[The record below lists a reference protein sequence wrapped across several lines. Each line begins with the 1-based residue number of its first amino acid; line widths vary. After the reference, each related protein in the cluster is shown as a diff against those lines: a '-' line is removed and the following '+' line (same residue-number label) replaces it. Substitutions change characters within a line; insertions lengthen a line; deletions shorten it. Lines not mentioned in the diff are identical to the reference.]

1 MPMSLTLSAPMSAP
15 INFSLF
21 LGIRQQ
27 HQRDIQLHDEII
39 GQLNFWAR
47 SLNTCPKSCQRSV
60 SIRQHAYLSV
70 RWRRSVGSYGPWLA
84 GCSEVC
90 GRTVRLF
97 CFCSRTKTAQ
107 CGIHFPYWHM
117 HSRLRRG
124 PMEAY
129 KRDGIGSEP
138 ANVARCPPTS
148 TGKACTIP
156 ATKLSRKLLQEE
168 GESQVVLDRALAI
181 LKNFSLIQEEKSQQT
196 YKIHRLARLSTQW

>member
-1 MPMSLTLSAPMSAP
+1 MSLTLSPPMSAP
-15 INFSLF
+15 IKFSLF
-21 LGIRQQ
+21 FWGIRQQ

-70 RWRRSVGSYGPWLA
+70 RRRRGVGSYGPRLA

-107 CGIHFPYWHM
+107 CDIHLPYWQM
-117 HSRLRRG
+117 HSRLPNRGVQERGNWKRASQRRKMSSNINWEG
-124 PMEAY
+124 LHNTCHEAL
-129 KRDGIGSEP
+129 KEIASGG
-138 ANVARCPPTS
+138 
-148 TGKACTIP
+148 G
-156 ATKLSRKLLQEE
+156 RKP
-168 GESQVVLDRALAI
+168 G
-181 LKNFSLIQEEKSQQT
+181 
-196 YKIHRLARLSTQW
+196 RLG